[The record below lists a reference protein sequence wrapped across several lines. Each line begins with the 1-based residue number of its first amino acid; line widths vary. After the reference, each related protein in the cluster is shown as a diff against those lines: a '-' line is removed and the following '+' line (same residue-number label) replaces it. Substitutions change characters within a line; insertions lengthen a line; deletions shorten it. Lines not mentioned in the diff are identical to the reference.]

1 MSFLSD
7 DVNSN
12 RDQDVRRALQP
23 LVDMAR
29 RTGAATVLCRHL
41 NKSTGGQAIYRG
53 QGSIGSIGI
62 VRSGLMVGE
71 HPELDDTFVLAGQK
85 HNLSKLPALLAYR
98 IWSAGSGD
106 ETAIIEYR
114 GISEVTA
121 QQMSSAPEDEGER
134 SRLAEPRNSY
144 ETSCG
149 PVRSSRA
156 VSKRR
161 PMRPRSAGARS
172 SAQRPSLRCR
182 P

>member
-85 HNLSKLPALLAYR
+85 HNLSKLPASLAYR

-114 GISEVTA
+114 GISEVYGTA
-121 QQMSSAPEDEGER
+121 DVVGARGR
-134 SRLAEPRNSY
+134 GRAEPAGRGQGIL
-144 ETSCG
+144 TRH
-149 PVRSSRA
+149 PAVRSSRA

-161 PMRPRSAGARS
+161 PKRPRSAGARS